1 MNPLR
6 LAETPEL
13 REPVLIAAF
22 TGWSDAGSAASAAA
36 TYLVDR
42 WHATLLAEIEPEE
55 FYDFTQLRPMVR
67 WSGETR
73 QIQWPQNNFYFH
85 RLPDKDLIILSGIE
99 PHLKWKSYLKAI
111 TDILDQFSVTT
122 VITLGAM
129 FVDFPHTRPT
139 RITGSAPNDEMA
151 ARAGIA
157 NRRGMGRYE
166 GPTGISGVLTTE
178 LRQRDIQIGSLWA
191 NVPHYVSAT
200 PNPTASLAILQALG
214 AMLEVQIP
222 LGRMIRASAAF
233 KTQLE
238 EATSKNAEVSEYVR
252 ALEERLDA
260 AEAEAESE
268 QAMPPRELPPAESI
282 LKDVEE
288 FFRQSRDQQT

>member
-1 MNPLR
+1 MTPLR
-6 LAETPEL
+6 IVETPDL

-22 TGWSDAGSAASAAA
+22 TGWSDAGAAASAAA
-36 TYLVDR
+36 SYLVER
-42 WHATLLAEIEPEE
+42 WRANLLAEIDAEE

-67 WSGETR
+67 WAGETR
-73 QIQWPQNNFYFH
+73 ELEWPQNKFYYH
-85 RLPDKDLIILSGIE
+85 QSPERDLIILSGVE
-99 PHLKWKSYLKAI
+99 PHLKWKTYLGALLEVLERFK
-111 TDILDQFSVTT
+111 VGT

-129 FVDFPHTRPT
+129 LVDFPHTRPM
-139 RITGSAPNDEMA
+139 RITGTAPTDEMA
-151 ARAGIA
+151 ARAGIV
-157 NRRGMGRYE
+157 NRRNTGRYQ

-178 LRQRDIQIGSLWA
+178 LRTRPIQLGSLWA

-200 PNPTASLAILQALG
+200 PNPTASLALLQALG

-252 ALEERLDA
+252 SLEERIDA
-260 AEAEAESE
+260 AAAEGHEDE
-268 QAMPPRELPPAESI
+268 PRPELPPAESI
-282 LKDVEE
+282 LQDVEE